1 MKENKYL
8 FRDTCGGYTQYLGEG
23 RMGARRKIEYNV
35 RVRMKRGEETENKAS
50 MISNVS
56 LIRSEAEVHYESP
69 PRLYL

>member
-1 MKENKYL
+1 
-8 FRDTCGGYTQYLGEG
+8 
-23 RMGARRKIEYNV
+23 MGARRKIEHNV